1 MKINVYLKIKKNQKN
16 DLNNIKRNANI
27 YKIILNFYDLMK
39 YFILQMK
46 MLKNILNLINQIL
59 KQKLNMILNREI
71 F

>member
-1 MKINVYLKIKKNQKN
+1 MKINVYLRIKKNQKN

-27 YKIILNFYDLMK
+27 YKIILNFWDLMK

-59 KQKLNMILNREI
+59 KLKLNMILNRET